1 MTIDPND
8 HLGLVYQAAT
18 DYAGRT
24 GIERDDLVG
33 EGTIGLMAACEGF
46 KPELGYQFSTY
57 ATLAIRR
64 HMMKYIRRYYFGQF
78 VKNKT
83 IMRVRMI
90 GVEKKHLDQL
100 AVTYDEPDLDPS
112 SDRRIT
118 DDILS
123 KANDLQR
130 EVLHLTARGLR
141 GRQIDRSI
149 GFSDTT
155 RIASKTVNEIRTGRL
170 GNNSRRQ
177 LPTTA
182 ARTPATLFD

>member
-1 MTIDPND
+1 MTIDPCD

-18 DYAGRT
+18 DYSNRT
-24 GIERDDLVG
+24 GIDRDDLVG

-57 ATLAIRR
+57 AVFAIRR
-64 HMMKYIRRYYFGQF
+64 HMVRYIRKYHFGQCTKG
-78 VKNKT
+78 KN
-83 IMRVRMI
+83 RVRIKMV

-177 LPTTA
+177 LPTA
-182 ARTPATLFD
+182 QARTPATLFD